1 MKTIFENKGLKIV
14 AGDKTELENHISEE
28 FATIINEK
36 EEPKII
42 LATGNSPVALYK
54 NFINLVNEG
63 KLSFKN
69 VESFNLDEY
78 LDMDDEQFKKYSF
91 REFMNNNLF
100 NHVDIDM
107 ANTHF
112 PTQNVLDY
120 DNLLDEKVEKFDW
133 TILGVGSN
141 GHIAFNEPGTPSDIR
156 TNIVELKES
165 TIKDNFGDAEDY
177 LTRAVTM
184 GIKDIVGKSG
194 HIVLIAWGEAKRN
207 ALEKVLAGEIDDQWP
222 ITHLINHEDITI
234 YTDLDDLIK

>member
-1 MKTIFENKGLKIV
+1 MKTIYENKGLKIV
-14 AGDKTELENHISEE
+14 AGNKAQLENNISDE
-28 FATIINEK
+28 FATIINSK

-78 LDMDDEQFKKYSF
+78 LDMDDVQFKKYSF

-100 NHVDIDM
+100 NHVDIKIE
-107 ANTHF
+107 NTHF
-112 PTQNVLDY
+112 PTEDVLDY
-120 DNLLDEKVEKFDW
+120 DRLLDEKVNKFDW

-141 GHIAFNEPGTPSDIR
+141 GHIAFNEPGTPADMR

-194 HIVLIAWGEAKRN
+194 KIILIAWGEAKRE
-207 ALEKVLAGEIDDQWP
+207 ALLKILEGNVDEQWP
-222 ITHLINHEDITI
+222 ITHLINHENVTI
-234 YTDLDDLIK
+234 YTDLEDLVK